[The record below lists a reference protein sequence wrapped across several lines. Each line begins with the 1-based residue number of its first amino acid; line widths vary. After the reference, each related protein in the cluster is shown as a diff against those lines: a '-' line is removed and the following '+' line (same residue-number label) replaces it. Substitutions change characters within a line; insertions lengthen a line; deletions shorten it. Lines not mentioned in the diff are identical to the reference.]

1 MNRPT
6 SPRLP
11 ASKFPSLAVRR
22 PITRPQTIATLR
34 RIIRTLR
41 AKNTQLAEKLLI
53 DLGMNLT
60 A

>member
-1 MNRPT
+1 MKTLPFSKTPVPT
-6 SPRLP
+6 PR
-11 ASKFPSLAVRR
+11 RR

-41 AKNTQLAEKLLI
+41 AKNTDLAERLLI